1 MATIPNTPLIP
12 TSPSTSEDA
21 QTSGTDLEEVNTEDE
36 MNTDTSKWSD
46 KERKKLQHM
55 KEFHEE
61 YQRVF
66 GDQALH
72 CTIIRKRTAHM
83 NPPIPHSVCKEEM
96 QDASLDN
103 KEVIIE
109 YITDAHGNKVKK
121 LKPLLIKSE
130 PNRTCVHHIP
140 SDDELP
146 VVPEDKFT
154 QKREITIDSYSES
167 ISSDYEASDD
177 RTVTADSDSSAA
189 LSFEDTQCKFETD
202 AAEIEATLNQIASG
216 LQSATKGYLT
226 LASHLP
232 KLTPYE
238 LPLIIAQIP
247 PPPMNVP
254 MPIRKALS
262 TEGEN
267 KTIHYLLHG
276 EYELTNTSWSR
287 FQQKYNV
294 SCNTVY
300 TALKGKGR
308 PGGSQYQ
315 QK

>member
-1 MATIPNTPLIP
+1 
-12 TSPSTSEDA
+12 
-21 QTSGTDLEEVNTEDE
+21 
-36 MNTDTSKWSD
+36 
-46 KERKKLQHM
+46 M

-66 GDQALH
+66 GDRASLH
-72 CTIIRKRTAHM
+72 TIIRKRIANM
-83 NPPIPHSVCKEEM
+83 NPPIPHSVCEEEM
-96 QDASLDN
+96 QDANMDT

-109 YITDAHGNKVKK
+109 YITDTHGNKVKK

-130 PNRTCVHHIP
+130 PNRTYVQHIP

-167 ISSDYEASDD
+167 ISSDDEASDD
-177 RTVTADSDSSAA
+177 RTVTADSDRSAA
-189 LSFEDTQCKFETD
+189 QSFEDTPCKLETD
-202 AAEIEATLNQIASG
+202 ATEIEATLNQIASG
-216 LQSATKGYLT
+216 LQSAVEGYLA

-232 KLTPYE
+232 KLSPYE
-238 LPLIIAQIP
+238 LPQIIAQVP

-254 MPIRKALS
+254 MPIQKSLS

-287 FQQKYNV
+287 LQQKYNV

-300 TALKGKGR
+300 TALKGKRKTQWFTVSTEKKKIIKTGTH
-308 PGGSQYQ
+308 SYNIFMSNT
-315 QK
+315 K